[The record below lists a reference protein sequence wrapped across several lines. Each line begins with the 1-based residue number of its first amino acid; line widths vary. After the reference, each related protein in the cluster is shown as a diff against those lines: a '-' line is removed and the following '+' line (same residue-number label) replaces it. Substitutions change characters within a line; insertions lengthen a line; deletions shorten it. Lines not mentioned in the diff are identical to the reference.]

1 MPAPGGEWRW
11 ERGWSV
17 VVVIFVLVLCCSL
30 FLILTDHEFQRLAEL
45 KLYEVLYYVRSNRLI
60 GV

>member
-1 MPAPGGEWRW
+1 MEAGG
-11 ERGWSV
+11 GVSV
-17 VVVIFVLVLCCSL
+17 VVVVVVVVVVIVVPAFCCCLV
-30 FLILTDHEFQRLAEL
+30 LILTDHTFQRLAER